1 MERSERKI
9 DVIQQEDEV
18 TLKSLILKIQEWV
31 KYLLS
36 KWIIIFLA
44 GVICAGLGFFYAYK
58 TKVNYRAKLT
68 FVLEDNKQG
77 GIGSYSNLASQFGI
91 DLGGSSSSGVFAGD
105 NIMGFMMSRL
115 MVEKTLLYS
124 INVDGKVMSLA
135 DFYLSF
141 NHIKDKWANDPLMKN
156 FSLPPTSNRSMFTL
170 QQDSVLQTIYEKILK
185 GNLKIEKPDKKLSFI
200 AVQCISPNETFSK
213 KFTEILVSEATQ
225 FYIDTKTKRSKSN
238 VDKLQAKADSL
249 ELLLNK
255 KTYSAARAQDINMNP
270 ARRAATVNIELD
282 TRDKMVLQTMYGEV
296 LKNLE
301 ISKMSM
307 AEEMPVI
314 QIIDTPI
321 LPLEKIKMGKL
332 KGLIMGGLLGG
343 VLAALY
349 FLLKKIFADIMKD

>member
-9 DVIQQEDEV
+9 DAIQQEDEV
-18 TLKSLILKIQEWV
+18 TLKSIILKIQEWV

-36 KWIIIFLA
+36 KWIVIFLA
-44 GVICAGLGFFYAYK
+44 GVICAGLGFFYAYRA
-58 TKVNYRAKLT
+58 KVNYRAKLT
-68 FVLEDNKQG
+68 FVLEDSKQG
-77 GIGSYSNLASQFGI
+77 GVGSYANLASQFGI
-91 DLGGSSSSGVFAGD
+91 DLGGSTSSGVFAGD

-115 MVEKTLLYS
+115 MVERTLLYP
-124 INVDGKVMSLA
+124 INVNGKVMSLA
-135 DFYLSF
+135 DFYLKF

-156 FSLPPTSNRSMFTL
+156 FSLPPTNDRSTFTL
-170 QQDSVLQTIYEKILK
+170 QQDSVLNTIYEGILK

-200 AVQCISPNETFSK
+200 AVQCTSPNETFSK
-213 KFTEILVSEATQ
+213 KFTEILVREATQ
-225 FYIDTKTKRSKSN
+225 FYIDTKIKRSKSN

-249 ELLLNK
+249 ELLLNR

-270 ARRAATVNIELD
+270 ARRTATVNLELD

-307 AEEMPVI
+307 AEETPVI

-321 LPLEKIKMGKL
+321 LPLEKVKFGKL

-343 VLAALY
+343 ILATLY
-349 FLLKKIFADIMKD
+349 FLSKRIFADIMKD